1 MKINLY
7 EIPPCEAARLWP
19 SLWVDFN
26 EFRNKHLRN
35 PNWLRISRNDW
46 VKILQEDAQMEHIGE
61 MITGAI
67 AVIVDP
73 NITDGLPSFE

>member
-1 MKINLY
+1 MIFK
-7 EIPPCEAARLWP
+7 ERLWP
-19 SLWVDFN
+19 SLWAYFN

-46 VKILQEDAQMEHIGE
+46 HILLTEDSELEHIDRLV
-61 MITGAI
+61 TGAI

-73 NITDGLPSFE
+73 NIRDGMPSFE